1 MVRVNVNNDSSEMM
15 NHVNSVVNKL
25 QDTPNME
32 MMNDLG
38 KVILNRAG
46 YSREQ
51 LPVTMVRNHKDGKPY
66 LDFEIPSNLNGI
78 HNVEKD
84 SVKVV
89 VKSDPDDVIDAVD
102 KVIDKW
108 LIT

>member
-1 MVRVNVNNDSSEMM
+1 MRVKINQDSAEML
-15 NHVNSVVNKL
+15 NHINAAIRKL
-25 QDTPNME
+25 EDIPNM
-32 MMNDLG
+32 NDMHELG

-51 LPVTMVRNHKDGKPY
+51 LPVTMVRNHKDGGKPY
-66 LDFEIPSNLNGI
+66 LDFEIPHNLNGI
-78 HNVEKD
+78 HNVEPN

-89 VKSDPDDVIDAVD
+89 VKSDPDDVINAVD

-108 LIT
+108 LII

>member
-1 MVRVNVNNDSSEMM
+1 MKVTINNDNSEMM
-15 NHVNSVVNKL
+15 NHINSSI
-25 QDTPNME
+25 DTFDDIPSMDK
-32 MMNDLG
+32 MHDLG

-51 LPVTMVRNHKDGKPY
+51 LPVTMVRNHKNGGKPY
-66 LDFEIPSNLNGI
+66 VDFEIGSNLNGI
-78 HNVEKD
+78 HNVEPN

-102 KVIDKW
+102 KVIDQW
-108 LIT
+108 LII